1 MQHGLRQP
9 HEAQDGLVSASQA
22 LGYKCASHMRPTVSW
37 RLPPV
42 LCYYYKVPETNSAK
56 EEHLFFW
63 LSVLEVSVHDILE
76 VSVQAI
82 DL

>member
-1 MQHGLRQP
+1 MKLRTASSLPLKCLAVSVHHTRGLQFPGDCRLFYVTITKYLRQT
-9 HEAQDGLVSASQA
+9 ARR
-22 LGYKCASHMRPTVSW
+22 K
-37 RLPPV
+37 
-42 LCYYYKVPETNSAK
+42 NIF
-56 EEHLFFW
+56 FFW